1 MNEPAQPFT
10 FFNYYDITMLII
22 LIIAFTYFTNERLVP
37 IDRIII
43 RVIKVIL
50 VFILVPIISV
60 GIEIQL
66 AVNKFGIDDSLTLL
80 YTYFKIPI
88 WWIVGFFI
96 ILYGAQ
102 INYRQNKTLD
112 Q

>member
-10 FFNYYDITMLII
+10 FFNYYDIIMLIM
-22 LIIAFTYFTNERLVP
+22 LICAFTYFTNERLEH

-43 RVIKVIL
+43 RVVKIIL
-50 VFILVPIISV
+50 VYILVPIISLAT
-60 GIEIQL
+60 EIQL
-66 AVNKFGIDDSLTLL
+66 AVNKFGIDDSFTLL

-88 WWIVGFFI
+88 WWIIGFFLL
-96 ILYGAQ
+96 LYGSQ

-112 Q
+112 H